1 VTDEGGVTTTGSLVV
16 QVIDDVPTAVDDSN
30 SIPVGSLAVVTGNVV
45 SNDKKG
51 ADGARV
57 TTVKSDT
64 AGGADVTINPV
75 GNYQVSGQYGTL
87 TIHSDGS
94 YSYAR
99 NAGSAGGVSDV
110 FTYTLTDG
118 DNDKATAQLTINI
131 ADATPTS
138 TIPTAG
144 GATTTVYESGL
155 NGGTEASTNKET
167 TSGTISFTSPD
178 GLAVSDAIKLGG
190 YTLTTTN
197 QSFSDGLTARYEYN
211 AATGTGTIYYSYTL
225 PAKTSG
231 DNTTAT
237 FAVEIKDADGDSAT
251 AGNLVIN
258 IVDDAPITVAD
269 TGSVTEGALL
279 TKDAASGVLSN
290 DQSGADGWANGGVVG
305 VAKGNTGTTSS
316 TGVGTSITGDYGT
329 LTLNANGSY
338 SYKAD
343 PNKITANAQDV
354 FTYTVRDADGDL
366 KTSTLTINVQD
377 VTANPLTTVG
387 SVREDGI
394 DANGT
399 QPAGTDASSSSNII
413 NGDLNLQTGWTAQAK
428 TGTTANGT
436 YTVNSNGTYSFNLTK
451 ATTDQVGVS
460 ETNSFTYTAVD
471 QYGNTVTNTVTIT
484 IVDDKPKI
492 SENDANVGSVTVDE
506 SNFSSGSVSV
516 TNTNF
521 VNGVFTPVYGA
532 DGQATSDALIY
543 TLNIRPLAKVK
554 TTSI

>member
-1 VTDEGGVTTTGSLVV
+1 M
-16 QVIDDVPTAVDDSN
+16 IDDVPTAVNDSN

-45 SNDKKG
+45 SNDTKG

-118 DNDKATAQLTINI
+118 DNDKATAQLTITI

-178 GLAVSDAIKLGG
+178 GLAASDAIKLGG
-190 YTLTTTN
+190 HTLTTTN
-197 QSFSDGLTARYEYN
+197 QSFSEGLTARYEYN

-251 AGNLVIN
+251 AGIWLSI
-258 IVDDAPITVAD
+258 
-269 TGSVTEGALL
+269 LL
-279 TKDAASGVLSN
+279 MMH
-290 DQSGADGWANGGVVG
+290 QS
-305 VAKGNTGTTSS
+305 
-316 TGVGTSITGDYGT
+316 
-329 LTLNANGSY
+329 
-338 SYKAD
+338 
-343 PNKITANAQDV
+343 P
-354 FTYTVRDADGDL
+354 
-366 KTSTLTINVQD
+366 
-377 VTANPLTTVG
+377 
-387 SVREDGI
+387 
-394 DANGT
+394 
-399 QPAGTDASSSSNII
+399 
-413 NGDLNLQTGWTAQAK
+413 
-428 TGTTANGT
+428 
-436 YTVNSNGTYSFNLTK
+436 
-451 ATTDQVGVS
+451 
-460 ETNSFTYTAVD
+460 
-471 QYGNTVTNTVTIT
+471 
-484 IVDDKPKI
+484 
-492 SENDANVGSVTVDE
+492 
-506 SNFSSGSVSV
+506 
-516 TNTNF
+516 
-521 VNGVFTPVYGA
+521 
-532 DGQATSDALIY
+532 
-543 TLNIRPLAKVK
+543 
-554 TTSI
+554 